1 MAEQFG
7 VEWNHNDWIKTQS
20 TELAQLPLLMF
31 NKVSG
36 MRLDRFFRC
45 VMIIQFF
52 FLTASGDTKI
62 FYAGEF
68 SASARDW
75 TQMLHRKI
83 ETGVAIEF
91 TVSGMAGIAFPC
103 TPDLPA

>member
-1 MAEQFG
+1 
-7 VEWNHNDWIKTQS
+7 
-20 TELAQLPLLMF
+20 MF

-68 SASARDW
+68 SGSARDW
-75 TQMLHRKI
+75 TQMLHWKI
-83 ETGVAIEF
+83 ETNVAIEF
-91 TVSGMAGIAFPC
+91 TVSRMAGIAFLR